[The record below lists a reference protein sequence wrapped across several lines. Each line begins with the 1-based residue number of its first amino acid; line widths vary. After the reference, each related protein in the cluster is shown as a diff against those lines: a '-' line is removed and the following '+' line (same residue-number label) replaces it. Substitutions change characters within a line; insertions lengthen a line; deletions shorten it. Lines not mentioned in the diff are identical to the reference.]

1 MSTLNLNR
9 VMSPGSV
16 AVVGASPNTG
26 SVGYAIMENMTQG
39 GFKGD
44 IFPVNPKHGNVMGI
58 KAVPDVSD
66 LADGIDMAVVA
77 TPISIV
83 PDILRRC
90 AAKGM
95 GGAVIISA
103 GNEISGEAE
112 KDIEDQIKMISRETQ
127 MRIIGPNSVGIVNTG
142 LGLNAGFMHRVPLK
156 GRIAFVSEKG
166 AVCTSVLDMAMRENM
181 GFSHFVNLGSIQDVS
196 FADMIDYFGS
206 LNEVQSILIHM
217 EGLTCMRSFMSAAR
231 AVSRVKPIIVLKSD
245 RGCSG
250 HSANESDDAVYDAAF
265 RRAGILR
272 VNEFEALFDCANF
285 LAKQKRPR
293 GHRLVIVSN
302 AGGIGIMARDALA
315 GHGLEPAEFSE
326 DTIEKL
332 EKVLENKWART
343 NPIDILNFGSH
354 SEYIETV
361 RICMNAPETDGLLL
375 LSSPVGTYDAAML
388 AHRLTKLLEN
398 CPCPVFT
405 SWMGGASIEKSREIF
420 IKSGIVTYETP
431 ERAVRAFVNL
441 YKYGRNLEI
450 LQEIPCRTDRR
461 LEINREKARRIVRQG
476 LLIKDGRLPAYLA
489 KDLVASYGIPVG
501 NVEHNPVPDY
511 ELTISAVNS
520 ENFGPVI
527 RFGLGGTM
535 TDVFQDSAIA
545 LPPLNRLLARSA
557 MEETRIFRVF
567 NGYMDIKPLDI
578 ELLEEILIRISRL
591 VTDFPEIKSVDINP
605 VQVRDGKITA
615 ADGRVI
621 LEPARTKSAGHL
633 IISPY
638 PYWQEKT
645 LTLKD
650 GQQIFV
656 RPVRPSDA
664 DRMIGL
670 FYDLSPET
678 VYLRFFSPIKK
689 ISRSMLIKLT
699 QIDYDREIALIAFAG
714 PLKNRKIV
722 GVARIIFDS
731 DGRKGEFAIVL
742 ADEWQKKGLGAKLLH
757 HALVCAF
764 RYGLDQVWGPV
775 ITTNKGMMTLGKK
788 LGFTIERDPESS
800 EYKLAITPENLA
812 DI

>member
-9 VMSPGSV
+9 VMNPESV
-16 AVVGASPNTG
+16 AVVGAGPKTG
-26 SVGYAIMENMTQG
+26 SVGYTIMENMTQG
-39 GFKGD
+39 GFRGD
-44 IFPVNPKHGNVMGI
+44 IFPVNPKHCNVMGI
-58 KAVPDVSD
+58 KAVPDVND
-66 LADGIDMAVVA
+66 LACGIDMAVIA
-77 TPISIV
+77 TPLSIV

-103 GNEISGEAE
+103 GNEVSGEPERNIAD
-112 KDIEDQIKMISRETQ
+112 KIKKISLDTG
-127 MRIIGPNSVGIVNTG
+127 MRIIGPDSVGIVNTG
-142 LGLNAGFMHRVPLK
+142 IGLNAGFMHRMPLQ

-166 AVCTSVLDMAMRENM
+166 AVCTSVLDMAMRENI
-181 GFSHFVNLGSIQDVS
+181 GFSHFVNLGSVQDVS

-206 LNEVQSILIHM
+206 LPEVQSILIHM

-245 RGCSG
+245 RNCSAL
-250 HSANESDDAVYDAAF
+250 SDTASDDAVYDAAF

-272 VNEFEALFDCANF
+272 VNEFEAFFDCANF

-293 GHRLVIVSN
+293 GSRLVIVSN
-302 AGGIGIMARDALA
+302 AGGIGVMARDALA
-315 GHGLEPAEFSE
+315 DHGLEPAELSE
-326 DTIEKL
+326 NTIGQL

-354 SEYIETV
+354 DEYLETV
-361 RICMNAPETDGLLL
+361 KICMNAPETDGLLL

-388 AHRLTKLLEN
+388 AQKLTRLLEN

-405 SWMGGASIEKSREIF
+405 SWMGGVSIEKSREIF
-420 IKSGIVTYETP
+420 TRSGIVTYETP

-441 YKYGRNLEI
+441 YRYGRNLEI
-450 LQEIPCRTDRR
+450 LQEIPCRTDKR
-461 LEINREKARRIVRQG
+461 LEINREKARRIVGQG

-489 KDLVASYGIPVG
+489 KDLVSSYGIPVG
-501 NVEHNPVPDY
+501 SVGHNPVPDY

-520 ENFGPVI
+520 RNFGPVI
-527 RFGLGGTM
+527 RFGLGGIM
-535 TDVFQDSAIA
+535 TDIFQDSAIA

-567 NGYMDIKPLDI
+567 DGYMDIKPVDL

-605 VQVRDGKITA
+605 VQVRDGKIA
-615 ADGRVI
+615 AVDGRVV
-621 LEPARTKSAGHL
+621 LEPAQTKSAGHL

-645 LTLKD
+645 LHLRD
-650 GQQIFV
+650 GQQIFI

-664 DRMIGL
+664 DRMIAL
-670 FYDLSPET
+670 FYDLSAET

-714 PLKNRKIV
+714 PLENRKIV

-742 ADEWQKKGLGAKLLH
+742 ADDWQKKGLGAKLLH

-775 ITTNKGMMTLGKK
+775 ITTNKGMITLGKK
-788 LGFTIERDPESS
+788 LGFSIERDPESS
-800 EYKLAITPENLA
+800 EYKLSVTPENLA
-812 DI
+812 DV